1 MSRRIDDE
9 RRYNSDLIAE
19 LSDEIAARKEDATT
33 LKNQISLLE
42 KENERL
48 ADYIENLGRG
58 FTYVSENGRELLVRM
73 WNDEPWIFYKHPDGQ
88 WVSLQKCAIAEEWVL
103 AKG

>member
-1 MSRRIDDE
+1 MSKRLSDDE
-9 RRYNSDLIAE
+9 KRVFSD
-19 LSDEIAARKEDATT
+19 
-33 LKNQISLLE
+33 QISLL
-42 KENERL
+42 KNENERL
-48 ADYIENLGRG
+48 TEHIELLERG

-88 WVSLQKCAIAEEWVL
+88 WVSLQKCDIAEELVL